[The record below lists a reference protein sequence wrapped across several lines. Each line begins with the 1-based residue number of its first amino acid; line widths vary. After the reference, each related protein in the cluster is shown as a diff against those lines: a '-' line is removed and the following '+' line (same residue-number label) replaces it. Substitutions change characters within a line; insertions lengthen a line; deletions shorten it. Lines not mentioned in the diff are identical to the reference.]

1 MRPIPTAITQ
11 SLSARI
17 QVKTYPFSSILR
29 FKITLT
35 SRGSRDMRAQLHH
48 LPAELGLAAISIGKS
63 YADWR
68 EPGRAFCMRRYNSNR
83 FQRKVASGWLS
94 RFFEFPSS
102 NSSRLEGFRVAKVR
116 APNVMSVLH
125 DLPIV
130 TASRLSRWIGC

>member
-1 MRPIPTAITQ
+1 
-11 SLSARI
+11 
-17 QVKTYPFSSILR
+17 
-29 FKITLT
+29 
-35 SRGSRDMRAQLHH
+35 MRAQLHH

-63 YADWR
+63 YADWS